1 MKKNYEMDM
10 CSGPILGK
18 LLTFTIPLIFSGI
31 LQRLFNAADVI
42 VVGRFAG
49 SQSLAAVG
57 STTALINLMINIFIG
72 LSVGVNVIVAR
83 YYGAKREKDVQDTI
97 HTAMALSIVSG
108 LFLII
113 VGQLL
118 SRPML
123 ELMGTPDD
131 VIDKSTIYMRIIFI
145 GMPANMIYNFG
156 SAILRAVGDT
166 KRPLYFLTA
175 AGVINVV
182 LNLFFV
188 IMFRMDV
195 AGVALATAI
204 SQAISACLVIL
215 CLMESE
221 GCLKLHLKA
230 LKIHR
235 SKFRQIIQ
243 VGLPAGMQGAVFSIS
258 NVLIQ
263 SSVNSFGS
271 VAMAGNTTS
280 QNIEGFIYNAMNAVY
295 QANLSFTSQNFGGK
309 KYSRINR
316 IMVTCLGVVTA
327 VGLGMGIPAYLCGHA
342 LIRIYSSDPEVMVY
356 GMRRLVVFGTTY
368 FLCGIMD
375 TMVGSI
381 RGLGYSVMPMCVSL
395 LGACGLRIVWIF
407 TVFQVYHNLT
417 VLYLSYPFTW
427 IVTATAHMICFY
439 IVRRKL
445 PREDA

>member
-1 MKKNYEMDM
+1 
-10 CSGPILGK
+10 
-18 LLTFTIPLIFSGI
+18 
-31 LQRLFNAADVI
+31 
-42 VVGRFAG
+42 
-49 SQSLAAVG
+49 
-57 STTALINLMINIFIG
+57 
-72 LSVGVNVIVAR
+72 
-83 YYGAKREKDVQDTI
+83 
-97 HTAMALSIVSG
+97 
-108 LFLII
+108 
-113 VGQLL
+113 
-118 SRPML
+118 
-123 ELMGTPDD
+123 
-131 VIDKSTIYMRIIFI
+131 
-145 GMPANMIYNFG
+145 
-156 SAILRAVGDT
+156 
-166 KRPLYFLTA
+166 
-175 AGVINVV
+175 
-182 LNLFFV
+182 
-188 IMFRMDV
+188 
-195 AGVALATAI
+195 
-204 SQAISACLVIL
+204 
-215 CLMESE
+215 
-221 GCLKLHLKA
+221 
-230 LKIHR
+230 
-235 SKFRQIIQ
+235 
-243 VGLPAGMQGAVFSIS
+243 MQGAVFSIS

-342 LIRIYSSDPEVMVY
+342 LIRIYSSDPEVIVY

-445 PREDA
+445 PKEDA

>member
-31 LQRLFNAADVI
+31 LQLLFNAADVI

-108 LFLII
+108 LFLI
-113 VGQLL
+113 VMGQLL

-166 KRPLYFLTA
+166 
-175 AGVINVV
+175 
-182 LNLFFV
+182 NLFFV

-204 SQAISACLVIL
+204 SQAISAFLVIL

-221 GCLKLHLKA
+221 GGLKLHLKD

-381 RGLGYSVMPMCVSL
+381 RGLGYSVIPMCVSL

-439 IVRRKL
+439 IVRRKF
-445 PREDA
+445 PKEDA

>member
-18 LLTFTIPLIFSGI
+18 LLAFTIPLIFSGI
-31 LQRLFNAADVI
+31 LQLLFNAADVI
-42 VVGRFAG
+42 VVGRYAG

-57 STTALINLMINIFIG
+57 STTALINLLINIFIG
-72 LSVGVNVIVAR
+72 LSIGVNVIVAR
-83 YYGAKREKDVQDTI
+83 YYGAKREKDVEESV
-97 HTAMALSIVSG
+97 HTAIALSLVSG
-108 LFLII
+108 LFLI
-113 VGQLL
+113 VLGQIAA
-118 SRPML
+118 RPML

-131 VIDKSTIYMRIIFI
+131 VIDKSTIYMRIIFV
-145 GMPANMIYNFG
+145 GMPANMVYNFG

-175 AGVINVV
+175 AGVINVI

-188 IMFRMDV
+188 IVFRMDV

-204 SQAISACLVIL
+204 SQTISAALVLLCLVR
-215 CLMESE
+215 SE
-221 GCLKLHLKA
+221 GGLQLHLRELKLH
-230 LKIHR
+230 R
-235 SKFRQIIQ
+235 SKLMQIVR
-243 VGLPAGMQGAVFSIS
+243 VGLPAGMQGAIFSIS

-271 VAMAGNTTS
+271 IAMAGNTTS

-295 QANLSFTSQNFGGK
+295 QANLSFTSQNYGGR

-316 IMVTCLGVVTA
+316 IMFTCLGVVTV
-327 VGLGMGIPAYLCGHA
+327 VGLGMGLPAYLGGHF

-356 GMRRLVVFGTTY
+356 GMRRLIVFGTTY
-368 FLCGIMD
+368 FLCGWMD

-381 RGLGYSVMPMCVSL
+381 RGLGCSVLPMCVSL
-395 LGACGLRIVWIF
+395 IGACGLRILWIF

-427 IVTATAHMICFY
+427 IVTATAHLICFY
-439 IVRRKL
+439 IVRKKL
-445 PREDA
+445 PKEDG

>member
-31 LQRLFNAADVI
+31 LQLLFNAADVI

-108 LFLII
+108 LFLIV

-188 IMFRMDV
+188 IMFQMDV

-221 GCLKLHLKA
+221 GGLKLHLKA

-316 IMVTCLGVVTA
+316 IMVTCLGSGTRDGNP
-327 VGLGMGIPAYLCGHA
+327 GLSLRTCPDPDLFLRPGGHCIRNEKTCGLWNDIFPLWDHGYDGGQHPRSRILRYADVRLPSGSVWTPDRLDLYGVSGIP
-342 LIRIYSSDPEVMVY
+342 
-356 GMRRLVVFGTTY
+356 
-368 FLCGIMD
+368 
-375 TMVGSI
+375 
-381 RGLGYSVMPMCVSL
+381 
-395 LGACGLRIVWIF
+395 
-407 TVFQVYHNLT
+407 
-417 VLYLSYPFTW
+417 
-427 IVTATAHMICFY
+427 
-439 IVRRKL
+439 
-445 PREDA
+445 

>member
-1 MKKNYEMDM
+1 M
-10 CSGPILGK
+10 STLTLG
-18 LLTFTIPLIFSGI
+18 
-31 LQRLFNAADVI
+31 I
-42 VVGRFAG
+42 VVIIYMFILAWLGYIGYKQTKNASDYLLGGRK
-49 SQSLAAVG
+49 
-57 STTALINLMINIFIG
+57 
-72 LSVGVNVIVAR
+72 VNPVI
-83 YYGAKREKDVQDTI
+83 
-97 HTAMALSIVSG
+97 MALSYGATFISASA
-108 LFLII
+108 I
-113 VGQLL
+113 VGFGGVAATFGMGIQWLCLLNMFMGVVIAFIIFGRNTRKLGEKYNARTFPQLL
-118 SRPML
+118 GLHYNSRA
-123 ELMGTPDD
+123 
-131 VIDKSTIYMRIIFI
+131 IQIFIAAIIFI

-188 IMFRMDV
+188 IMFQMDV

-221 GCLKLHLKA
+221 GGLKLHLKA

-342 LIRIYSSDPEVMVY
+342 LIRIYSSDPEVIVY